1 MARAA
6 ERLKKEFLD
15 LLEKDLEF
23 RYVVAGYL
31 GLSEI
36 LRRLDEHDK
45 KFEEILAETRAL
57 REDQRKL
64 WEGQNKLWENANKLW
79 ESVNKL
85 WEELKDLR
93 NGQRKL
99 WENAN
104 KLWEEVRALREGQNR
119 LWEEVK
125 ALREDQHRLWEEV
138 RGLREGQNRL
148 WEEVKALR
156 EGQNKLWEGQ
166 NRLWEEVKSLR
177 EDQRK
182 LWEEVRGL
190 REVYVK
196 LEGRVTG
203 LERAVATLARTVG
216 ATLNDFVASFVEE
229 MLRLSGVPE
238 EKIKVSASARIVYGE
253 TVREVDL
260 FNVNP
265 LVVGQV
271 TTYISNIDEAKSELD
286 KLLEDVR
293 FVERITGKKVFMAIL
308 AVENAPRDVVEFL
321 EAECEKLNVKFIPG
335 RLIPKIPVH

>member
-1 MARAA
+1 MEGGATASRVVKTDRKAGLLIKLWAAILELGGGRGGRAQPFYMTFARRLLPMARVAG
-6 ERLKKEFLD
+6 RLKKEFLD

-23 RYVVAGYL
+23 RYAVAGYL

-36 LRRLDEHDK
+36 LKRLEEHDK
-45 KFEEILAETRAL
+45 KFEEVLAEIRAL
-57 REDQRKL
+57 RE
-64 WEGQNKLWENANKLW
+64 GQ
-79 ESVNKL
+79 S
-85 WEELKDLR
+85 
-93 NGQRKL
+93 KL

-104 KLWEEVRALREGQNR
+104 KLWEEVR
-119 LWEEVK
+119 
-125 ALREDQHRLWEEV
+125 
-138 RGLREGQNRL
+138 GLRETY
-148 WEEVKALR
+148 
-156 EGQNKLWEGQ
+156 
-166 NRLWEEVKSLR
+166 
-177 EDQRK
+177 
-182 LWEEVRGL
+182 VR
-190 REVYVK
+190 

-260 FNVNP
+260 FNVDP

-271 TTYISNIDEAKSELD
+271 TTYISNVDEAKSELD
-286 KLLEDVR
+286 KLLEDVE

-321 EAECEKLNVKFIPG
+321 EAECEKLGLKFIPG
-335 RLIPKIPVH
+335 RLIPRISTH

>member
-1 MARAA
+1 LMTEVAR
-6 ERLKKEFLD
+6 RLKKEFLD

-23 RYVVAGYL
+23 RYAVAGFL
-31 GLSEI
+31 GFSEI

-57 REDQRKL
+57 REDQHKL

-79 ESVNKL
+79 E
-85 WEELKDLR
+85 
-93 NGQRKL
+93 
-99 WENAN
+99 
-104 KLWEEVRALREGQNR
+104 
-119 LWEEVK
+119 EVK
-125 ALREDQHRLWEEV
+125 SLREDQHRLWEEV
-138 RGLREGQNRL
+138 RGLREGQSRL

-156 EGQNKLWEGQ
+156 E
-166 NRLWEEVKSLR
+166 
-177 EDQRK
+177 DQHK

-229 MLRLSGVPE
+229 MLRLSSVPE

-260 FNVNP
+260 FNVDP

-271 TTYISNIDEAKSELD
+271 TTYISSIDEAKSELD

-293 FVERITGKKVFMAIL
+293 FIERITGKKVFMAIL
-308 AVENAPRDVVEFL
+308 AVENAPSDVVEFL
-321 EAECEKLNVKFIPG
+321 EAECEKLGLKFIPG
-335 RLIPKIPVH
+335 RLITKISAR